1 MEKVIIKK
9 SGRERIEVSVT
20 EFKGRKFLD
29 IRNYYRTEEGEWK
42 PSPKGIMIPVES
54 SKKVW
59 RGIKK
64 VAEPFFDLLPPPG
77 DEAGAEKAAL
87 KKKAK
92 VVEDDNGKP
101 LKKKVKAAEA
111 SSKKPMKAPSRPH
124 LDDDD
129 EDAPKPKS
137 LKKKKKLKKG
147 KTSSI

>member
-9 SGRERIEVSVT
+9 AGGRERIEISVS
-20 EFKGRKFLD
+20 EFKKRKFLD
-29 IRNYYRTEEGEWK
+29 IRNYYRTEDGEWK
-42 PSPKGIMIPVES
+42 PSPKGITIPVEH

-64 VAEPFFDLLPPPG
+64 VAEQFFDLLPPPG
-77 DEAGAEKAAL
+77 EEEKAEKAAS

-92 VVEDDNGKP
+92 VVEDDDGKP
-101 LKKKVKAAEA
+101 LKKKAKTAEA
-111 SSKKPMKAPSRPH
+111 SSKKPMKAPARPR
-124 LDDDD
+124 LDDD
-129 EDAPKPKS
+129 EDEPKPKS